1 LSQPEWRFT
10 GWLLWQGQRLV
21 LFWLIA
27 DETREALIDRLAPAK
42 EALTPGGLSLWGMG
56 VLLQEEKSP
65 SVTVTED
72 EQYYTAT
79 LQGTFTL
86 HVQKNDPFRQ
96 RFLILFLGLLDAPGQ
111 TRKSRRTRDGRTPFV
126 RQEQMAVW
134 FAVPGPDIS
143 RWQKYWL
150 QADWRRLLSLRT
162 KEILTL
168 ELQQRIVQAFAR
180 FPWWNDEEVYRYLQS
195 QSLAVSQSQV
205 RQAAQESGWSLLRQ
219 ELQRHYHLT
228 AESIRFKDEDLV
240 GQLLAQIKALLSK
253 LEAGEGM
260 TPEERLDLADL
271 QTFCAE
277 GGIVPSP
284 PLKALPWLMRV
295 ERVVFGYWE
304 AVTDETVRCPY
315 CGSTHVVRKSKQP
328 RLKWYYDEQ
337 GQLQSAEV
345 YRYYCRN
352 KDCVHDSFT
361 NLPPGLVLY
370 SRHRLETHLLAT
382 QMYSWGYSTYRRT
395 GTALGV
401 SSMTAYRW
409 VSAFGY
415 DLLPVAA
422 LFGVVKSSRVIGVD
436 EKYVLVPKNDKP
448 QSDMKRW
455 MYVYFAVD
463 AYTYDLLHIAIYPY
477 NTKESALAFLL
488 AVRAKGYHPRVVVT
502 DLRVDYGPVIAQVFP
517 KAIHHLCLFHAQQDV
532 EDHVKEVYGSG
543 YAQTHPEAQ
552 ALKEMISAALN
563 AQTKRTAQKHY
574 DQIMDW
580 RTQYVAANP
589 ESAAIFDFLETHWPK
604 LINGIESDLIPTTNN
619 VTELVIRRFDQHYQ
633 NFCGFDTL
641 ETTRLYL
648 AVFEKVY
655 RFTPFSQ
662 DAQERIR
669 GKSPLQLA
677 GYDVSRLP
685 MSSLCSGRSLLWP
698 VQVAQKHVPNL

>member
-1 LSQPEWRFT
+1 M
-10 GWLLWQGQRLV
+10 
-21 LFWLIA
+21 A
-27 DETREALIDRLAPAK
+27 DETREALMDRLAPAK
-42 EALTPGGLSLWGMG
+42 ETLMPGGISLWGIG
-56 VLLQEEKSP
+56 ALLQEEKSP

-72 EQYYTAT
+72 EQYYTAI

-86 HVQKNDPFRQ
+86 RVQKDDPFRQ
-96 RFLILFLGLLDAPGQ
+96 RLLILFLGLLDVPGE

-126 RQEQMAVW
+126 RQEQMATW
-134 FAVPGPDIS
+134 FGVPGPDIS
-143 RWQKYWL
+143 RWRKYWL

-162 KEILTL
+162 KDILTL
-168 ELQQRIVQAFAR
+168 ELQQRIVQTFAR
-180 FPWWNDEEVYRYLQS
+180 FPWWNDEEVYRHLQS
-195 QSLAVSQSQV
+195 QGVAVSQSQV
-205 RQAAQESGWSLLRQ
+205 RQAAQESGWSMLREQ
-219 ELQRHYHLT
+219 LKQHFHLT
-228 AESIRFKDEDLV
+228 ADGCHFQDEYV
-240 GQLLAQIKALLSK
+240 FNQLLALLETLLAK
-253 LEAGEGM
+253 LEAGQGL
-260 TPEERLDLADL
+260 TPEEHLDLADL

-277 GGIVPSP
+277 VGLVPQP
-284 PLKALPWLMRV
+284 PLKALPWMMRV
-295 ERVVFGYWE
+295 EQVLFGEWK
-304 AVTDETVRCPY
+304 AITDEQVRCPH
-315 CGSTHVVRKSKQP
+315 CGSTHVVRKSRQP

-337 GQLQSAEV
+337 GQLQSVEV

-352 KDCVHDSFT
+352 QACAHGSFT

-395 GTALGV
+395 GTALGT

-422 LFGVVKSSRVIGVD
+422 LFGVVKSSGVIGVD

-463 AYTYDLLHIAIYPY
+463 AYTYDLLHIAIYPH

-502 DLRVDYGPVIAQVFP
+502 DLRVDYGSAIAQVFP
-517 KAIHHLCLFHAQQDV
+517 KAVHHLCLFHAQQDV
-532 EDHVKEVYGSG
+532 EDHIKEVYGLG
-543 YAQTHPEAQ
+543 YPKTEPKAV
-552 ALKEMISAALN
+552 ALKEMIYAALN
-563 AQTKRTAQKHY
+563 ARTKRTAQNRYTKV
-574 DQIMDW
+574 MDL
-580 RTQYVAANP
+580 RQEYVAATP
-589 ESAAIFDFLETHWPK
+589 GSAAIFEFLERHWPK
-604 LINGIESDLIPTTNN
+604 LVNGIESDLIRRTNN
-619 VTELVIRRFDQHYQ
+619 TVELVIRRFDQHYQ

-641 ETTRLYL
+641 ATAQQYL
-648 AVFEKVY
+648 GVFEKVY
-655 RFTPFSQ
+655 RFTPFSR
-662 DAQERIR
+662 DAQKRIR

-685 MSSLCSGRSLLWP
+685 MTAICSGWSLAWP
-698 VQVAQKHVPNL
+698 IRQEHVPNL